1 MSEEEVRAL
10 TPYEFRQLLGGYSVE
25 SSIDTDAI
33 NRIRQTNR
41 IPGQDREEETTC

>member
-10 TPYEFRQLLGGYSVE
+10 SPYEFGQLMGGYSVE

-33 NRIRQTNR
+33 RRIRQANR
-41 IPGQDREEETTC
+41 IPVQAREEETTC